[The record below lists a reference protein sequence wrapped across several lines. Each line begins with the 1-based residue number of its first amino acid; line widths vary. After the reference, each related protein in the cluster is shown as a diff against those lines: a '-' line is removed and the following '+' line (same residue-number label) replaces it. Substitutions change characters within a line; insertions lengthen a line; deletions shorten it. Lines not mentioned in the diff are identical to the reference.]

1 MRTITKEI
9 TLPVE
14 GTPHTF
20 RLTKLDAFSGA
31 ELLRLLSRNLPPAS
45 TESAPSGTAD
55 KPGSSAPSGIPNEPS
70 LLEHVFLS
78 MTPADLRSVMTSCL
92 NSAEI
97 LLPAGWQPIMTGSE
111 WGYPELSHDAKTCLR
126 LTLETALWT
135 LQGFFGESGSAS
147 GAAQPKTETVKP

>member
-45 TESAPSGTAD
+45 SESAPSRD
-55 KPGSSAPSGIPNEPS
+55 QEDPS

-78 MTPADLRSVMTSCL
+78 MTPTDLRSVMTSCL

-97 LLPAGWQPIMTGSE
+97 LLPAGWQPIMTGTE
-111 WGYPELSHDAKTCLR
+111 WGYLELSHDAKTCLR

-135 LQGFFGESGSAS
+135 LQGFFGESGPSS
-147 GAAQPKTETVKP
+147 GAAQPKTETGKP

>member
-45 TESAPSGTAD
+45 SESGPSDAPD
-55 KPGSSAPSGIPNEPS
+55 NPS

-147 GAAQPKTETVKP
+147 GAAQPKTETGKP